1 MLSKLFFNSPFTLA
15 KNSTPFFHVTPLIK
29 NHIYMNNTIDTSQ
42 QKLNENFIV
51 VYEVIINICLHQQ
64 I

>member
-1 MLSKLFFNSPFTLA
+1 
-15 KNSTPFFHVTPLIK
+15 
-29 NHIYMNNTIDTSQ
+29 MNNTIDTSQ